1 MTYKPTNPTP
11 KTHPIVV
18 EIIKAKNAMQL
29 PTERLCEA
37 VPCDSETF
45 RGYVR
50 GERAMRLDI
59 LESMAEMVGVEI
71 VAVAKVKV

>member
-1 MTYKPTNPTP
+1 MNYKPTNPTP

-37 VPCDSETF
+37 VRCDSETF

-50 GERAMRLDI
+50 GERAMRFDI
-59 LESMAEMVGVEI
+59 LESMAEIVGVEI
-71 VAVAKVKV
+71 MAVAKVKV

>member
-1 MTYKPTNPTP
+1 MTYKPTHPTP

-37 VPCDSETF
+37 VRCDSETF

-50 GERAMRLDI
+50 GERAMRFDI

-71 VAVAKVKV
+71 MARVKV